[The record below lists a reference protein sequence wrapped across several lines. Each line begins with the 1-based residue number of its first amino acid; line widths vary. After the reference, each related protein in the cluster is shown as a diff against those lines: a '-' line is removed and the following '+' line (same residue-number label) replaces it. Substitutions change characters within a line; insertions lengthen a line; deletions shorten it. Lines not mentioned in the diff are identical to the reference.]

1 MNISAHMIIV
11 LTVVCLFSGLSLV
24 YMNQYAEPLIKIN
37 NEKAT
42 QEAIFK
48 VLPNVTEVEAIAHDE
63 MEIFK
68 GFNEEGGLVGYAF
81 VAQGSGYQGVIK
93 IMAGIDAGLNKLTG
107 IDILESVETP
117 GLGAKITETDF
128 REQFKEVIVAPAII
142 YVKGTVPENENEIQA
157 ITGATVSSRSV
168 VSILNT
174 TIAQLKDAVSAEGA
188 EEGAEPIE
196 EVIPGG
202 EGDNE

>member
-24 YMNQYAEPLIKIN
+24 YMNQYAEPLIEIN
-37 NEKAT
+37 NEKAM

-48 VLPNVTEVEAIAHDE
+48 VLPEVVDVEPVAHDE
-63 MEIFK
+63 IQIFK
-68 GFNEEGGLVGYAF
+68 GLDGEGGLVGYAF

-93 IMAGIDAGLNKLTG
+93 IMVGIDAHLEKLTG

-117 GLGAKITETDF
+117 GLGAKITEEGF
-128 REQFKEVIVAPAII
+128 RDQFKEVSVLPAIV
-142 YVKGTVPENENEIQA
+142 YVKGKPPEHENEIQA

-168 VSILNT
+168 VNILNT
-174 TIAQLKDAVSAEGA
+174 TIAAVKETVGDAVPEEEPAPE
-188 EEGAEPIE
+188 EEGST
-196 EVIPGG
+196 G
-202 EGDNE
+202 EGGNE

>member
-37 NEKAT
+37 TEKAT

-48 VLPNVTEVEAIAHDE
+48 VLPDVAEVERVPHEEIQ
-63 MEIFK
+63 IFK
-68 GFNEEGGLVGYAF
+68 GLDEEGDVVGYAF

-93 IMAGIDAGLNKLTG
+93 IMAGIDGNLEKLTG

-117 GLGAKITETDF
+117 GLGAKITEAGF
-128 REQFKEVIVAPAII
+128 RDQFKEVVVVPAIA
-142 YVKGTVPENENEIQA
+142 YVKGKPPENENEIQA

-168 VSILNT
+168 VNILNT
-174 TIAQLKDAVSAEGA
+174 TIAAVKEIVGDGA
-188 EEGAEPIE
+188 PVEDGGSEEDRETTEEGNHE
-196 EVIPGG
+196 
-202 EGDNE
+202 

>member
-37 NEKAT
+37 NEKAM

-48 VLPNVTEVEAIAHDE
+48 VLPDVANVEPVAHDE
-63 MEIFK
+63 IQIFK
-68 GFNEEGGLVGYAF
+68 GLDGEGSLVGYAF

-93 IMAGIDAGLNKLTG
+93 IMAGIDANLEKLTG

-117 GLGAKITETDF
+117 GLGAKITEEGF
-128 REQFKEVIVAPAII
+128 RDQFKKVSVLPAIA
-142 YVKGTVPENENEIQA
+142 YVKGKPPENENEIQA

-168 VSILNT
+168 VNILNT
-174 TIAQLKDAVSAEGA
+174 TIAAVKETVGD
-188 EEGAEPIE
+188 AEPKE
-196 EVIPGG
+196 DAEPEGEHEPTG
-202 EGDNE
+202 EGDHE

>member
-11 LTVVCLFSGLSLV
+11 LSVVCLFSGLSLV

-48 VLPNVTEVEAIAHDE
+48 VLPDVAKVEPVAHDE
-63 MEIFK
+63 MEVFK
-68 GFNEEGGLVGYAF
+68 GFNEEGALVGYAF

-93 IMAGIDAGLNKLTG
+93 IMAGIDADLERLTG

-117 GLGAKITETDF
+117 GLGAKITETEF
-128 REQFKEVIVAPAII
+128 RNQFKEVAVVPAIE
-142 YVKGTVPENENEIQA
+142 YVKGKPPGKENEIQA

-168 VSILNT
+168 VNILNA
-174 TIAQLKDAVSAEGA
+174 TIARLKEVVSNGGQEEDVKPA
-188 EEGAEPIE
+188 EESG
-196 EVIPGG
+196 PGG
-202 EGDNE
+202 EGDHE

>member
-11 LTVVCLFSGLSLV
+11 LTVVCLFAGLSLV

-37 NEKAT
+37 AEKAM

-48 VLPNVTEVEAIAHDE
+48 VLPDVAQVEPVPHDE
-63 MEIFK
+63 IQIFRCT
-68 GFNEEGGLVGYAF
+68 NAEAGLVGYAF

-93 IMAGIDAGLNKLTG
+93 IMVGIDPALEKLTG

-117 GLGAKITETDF
+117 GLGAKVTEEGF
-128 REQFKEVIVAPAII
+128 RNQFNGVLVQPAIE
-142 YVKGTVPENENEIQA
+142 YVKGKAPEKENEIQA

-168 VSILNT
+168 VSILNKT
-174 TIAQLKDAVSAEGA
+174 
-188 EEGAEPIE
+188 IE
-196 EVIPGG
+196 EVRKVVKAEGQEG
-202 EGDNE
+202 EGENE

>member
-11 LTVVCLFSGLSLV
+11 LTVVCLFAGLSLV

-37 NEKAT
+37 AEKAM

-48 VLPNVTEVEAIAHDE
+48 VLPDVAQVEPVPHE
-63 MEIFK
+63 EIQIFRCTN
-68 GFNEEGGLVGYAF
+68 GDTDLVGYAF

-93 IMAGIDAGLNKLTG
+93 IMAGIDPALEKLTG

-117 GLGAKITETDF
+117 GLGAKITEEGF
-128 REQFKEVIVAPAII
+128 RNQFNGVLVQPAIA
-142 YVKGTVPENENEIQA
+142 YVKGGTPENANEIQA

-168 VSILNT
+168 VNILNMT
-174 TIAQLKDAVSAEGA
+174 
-188 EEGAEPIE
+188 IE
-196 EVIPGG
+196 EVKKVVGNDDAEGG
-202 EGDNE
+202 DDNE